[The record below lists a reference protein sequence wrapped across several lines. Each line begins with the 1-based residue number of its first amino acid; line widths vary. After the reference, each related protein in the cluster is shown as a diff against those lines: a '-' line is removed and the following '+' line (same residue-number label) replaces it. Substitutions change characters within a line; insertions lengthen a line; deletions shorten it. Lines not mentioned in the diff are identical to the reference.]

1 MDDACQQYQAS
12 FTNDTANLA
21 RIRAFV
27 REKAETMGFSP
38 EELDQIELA
47 VDEACANVIEHAYPP
62 DPDGKAKSQQLHLCL
77 KLEFGKFT
85 VIITDHG
92 ATFDPSLIQP
102 PNLSEYLAQ
111 YRVGGLGIYL
121 MRSLM
126 DEVDYHIQPG
136 IKNEVRMVKFL
147 VPDPAKS

>member
-1 MDDACQQYQAS
+1 MDQPCQYQAS

-27 REKAETMGFSP
+27 RDKAQGMGFSH
-38 EELDQIELA
+38 EDLDQIELA

-62 DPDGKAKSQQLHLCL
+62 DLAATKSQQLHLCL

-85 VIITDHG
+85 IIITDYG
-92 ATFDPSLIQP
+92 ETFDPSIIQP
-102 PNLSEYLAQ
+102 PDMSEYLAQ

-147 VPDPAKS
+147 VPQTSET

>member
-1 MDDACQQYQAS
+1 MEETCQFQAS

-21 RIRAFV
+21 LIRLFV
-27 REKAETMGFSP
+27 REKAAEIGFGSD
-38 EELDQIELA
+38 ELDKIELA

-62 DPDGKAKSQQLHLCL
+62 EVAGAPKSQQLHLCL

-85 VIITDHG
+85 IIITDHG
-92 ATFDPSLIQP
+92 ETFDPSVIQP
-102 PNLSEYLAQ
+102 ADLTEYMAQ

-126 DEVDYHIQPG
+126 DQVDYHIEPG
-136 IKNEVRMVKFL
+136 IKNEVRLVKYL
-147 VPDPAKS
+147 IPENTPS

>member
-1 MDDACQQYQAS
+1 MEESCQFKAS

-21 RIRAFV
+21 RIRSFV
-27 REKAETMGFSP
+27 RDKAKTMGFAT
-38 EELDQIELA
+38 EELDKIELA

-62 DPDGKAKSQQLHLCL
+62 EAAGIPRSHQLHLCL

-92 ATFDPSLIQP
+92 ETFDPAIIQP
-102 PNLSEYLAQ
+102 PDMSEYLAQ

-147 VPDPAKS
+147 VPDPSET

>member
-1 MDDACQQYQAS
+1 MEESYQAS
-12 FTNDTANLA
+12 FVNDTANLA

-27 REKAETMGFSP
+27 REKAQVMGFDAD
-38 EELDQIELA
+38 ELDRIELA
-47 VDEACANVIEHAYPP
+47 VDEACANVMEHAYPP
-62 DPDGKAKSQQLHLCL
+62 EDKETLKSQQLHLCL
-77 KLEFGKFT
+77 RLEFGKFT

-92 ATFDPSLIQP
+92 ETFDPSVVQP
-102 PNLSEYLAQ
+102 PNMSEYLAQ

-126 DEVDYHIQPG
+126 DQVDYHIQPG

-147 VPDPAKS
+147 LPETPES

>member
-1 MDDACQQYQAS
+1 MEESCQFQAS

-21 RIRAFV
+21 RIRSFV
-27 REKAETMGFSP
+27 RSKAESMGFAAD
-38 EELDQIELA
+38 ELDKIELA

-62 DPDGKAKSQQLHLCL
+62 DAHGKPHPHQLHLCL

-92 ATFDPSLIQP
+92 ETFDPSIIQP
-102 PNLSEYLAQ
+102 PDMSEYLAQ

-147 VPDPAKS
+147 VPNAAET

>member
-1 MDDACQQYQAS
+1 MEDASQLYQAS

-27 REKAETMGFSP
+27 RAKAEGMGFSL
-38 EELDQIELA
+38 EELDKIELA

-62 DPDGKAKSQQLHLCL
+62 ELHGAPKSQQLHLCL

-92 ATFDPSLIQP
+92 ETFDPSVIQP
-102 PNLSEYLAQ
+102 PDMSEYLAQ

-147 VPDPAKS
+147 VPEASET

>member
-1 MDDACQQYQAS
+1 MEESCQFQAS

-27 REKAETMGFSP
+27 REKAETMGFAP
-38 EELDQIELA
+38 DELDKIELA

-62 DPDGKAKSQQLHLCL
+62 EPSGNTKAQQLHLCL

-92 ATFDPSLIQP
+92 ETFDPSVIQP
-102 PNLSEYLAQ
+102 PDMSEYLAQ

-126 DEVDYHIQPG
+126 DQVDYHIQPG

-147 VPDPAKS
+147 VPENADS

>member
-1 MDDACQQYQAS
+1 MDESCQYQAS

-27 REKAETMGFSP
+27 REKAEGMGFAP
-38 EELDQIELA
+38 DELDKIELA

-62 DPDGKAKSQQLHLCL
+62 EIVGTPKAQQLHLCL

-92 ATFDPSLIQP
+92 ETFDPSVIQP
-102 PNLSEYLAQ
+102 PDMSEYLAQ

-147 VPDPAKS
+147 VPETSES